1 MFVDYQNCYR
11 RARGAFFNHPIDP
24 HFHGQVD
31 PLKLG
36 QHLAA
41 DSPYDRLLSEVR
53 VYRGMPSSTR
63 DPQGYAACRRQASAW
78 EQSAQVKVFS
88 HPLQYIDDKH
98 SGVTIAREK
107 GVDVALAIDFATM
120 AADKAYD
127 VGIIVSL
134 DTDLKPSLAYVCDKQ
149 RAWGKPRAEVAAW
162 SAIGQR
168 NGRLSIPGAQIYCH
182 WLGRDVYDKISDARD
197 YNLG

>member
-11 RARGAFFNHPIDP
+11 RAREIYFDHLVDP
-24 HFHGQVD
+24 HVHGQIN

-36 QHLAA
+36 LHLAA
-41 DSPYDRLLSEVR
+41 DSPYDRVLDHVR

-63 DPQGYAACRRQASAW
+63 DSRGYAACRRQVDSW
-78 EQSAQVKVFS
+78 NRLGQVQVFT
-88 HPLQYIDDKH
+88 HPLQYL
-98 SGVTIAREK
+98 SQGATTISREK
-107 GVDVALAIDFATM
+107 GVDVALAIDVATM

-134 DTDLKPSLAYVCDKQ
+134 DTDLKPGLVYVCAKQ

-162 SAIGQR
+162 SADGQK
-168 NGRLSIPGAQIYCH
+168 NARLSVSGANIYCH
-182 WLGRDVYDKISDARD
+182 WLGRDIYNKVCDPRD
-197 YNLG
+197 YNVG